1 MYQLGHVGVALLA
14 YAPLGMAVAFAGSET
29 LAVVGGLVC
38 VSLSTLPD
46 CDHDLPL
53 LEHRGLTHTV
63 GFAVLVGA
71 VLAGATSVLVPEL
84 EAFTVRPIVPFAF
97 AVGTLS
103 ILSHLLA
110 DAITPMGIRP
120 FRPLS
125 SYHYTANLTP
135 AANPIANYALLAVG
149 VCVTGA
155 WVWLV
160 TALS

>member
-14 YAPLGMAVAFAGSET
+14 YAPLGMAAAFAGSET

-46 CDHDLPL
+46 CDRDLPL

-71 VLAGATSVLVPEL
+71 LLAVAAAVFVLDSGS
-84 EAFTVRPIVPFAF
+84 FTTDSIVPFAF
-97 AVGTLS
+97 VVGTLS

-155 WVWLV
+155 CALLV
-160 TALS
+160 TVFS